1 VPRRSR
7 IPNLPSQ
14 NAAGFYLD
22 SGIDSNVYHDSVK
35 ARKEIALAVPVS
47 AGSGAMKPTQ
57 PASPVGPR
65 PLLRPSE
72 LARAAGVSTDTLR
85 HYERKGVLP
94 IPPRSRNRYRT
105 YPASALDRVRLI
117 RRALAMGFTL
127 DELASILKV
136 RDKGGAPCHQVRDL
150 AAAKL
155 SAIENQLNE
164 MIRLRDDLRVML
176 RDWDSRLSAAPAGG
190 RAALLEAL
198 PDLPSMRTARSA
210 YRLNDLRPGGRRK
223 GNKE

>member
-1 VPRRSR
+1 
-7 IPNLPSQ
+7 
-14 NAAGFYLD
+14 
-22 SGIDSNVYHDSVK
+22 
-35 ARKEIALAVPVS
+35 
-47 AGSGAMKPTQ
+47 
-57 PASPVGPR
+57 
-65 PLLRPSE
+65 
-72 LARAAGVSTDTLR
+72 
-85 HYERKGVLP
+85 
-94 IPPRSRNRYRT
+94 
-105 YPASALDRVRLI
+105 
-117 RRALAMGFTL
+117 MGFTL

-176 RDWDSRLSAAPAGG
+176 RDWDSRLSAALAGG